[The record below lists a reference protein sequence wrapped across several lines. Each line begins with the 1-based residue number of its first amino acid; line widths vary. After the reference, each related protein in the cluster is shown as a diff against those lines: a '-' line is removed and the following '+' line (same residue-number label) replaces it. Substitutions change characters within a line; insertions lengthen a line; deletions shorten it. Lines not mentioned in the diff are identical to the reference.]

1 MPITDIDIANMGL
14 LRIGSYKILTFAER
28 IDIDLQNMYNQARDE
43 VLSFRPWEFA
53 LKTRAVSA
61 AGLLNCSAKTITFVN
76 GTPATITD
84 SGSGFVTNGFEAGDL
99 VLVVGSASNNREY
112 RIETVTAGTLTL
124 VLRDKAVAET
134 LVNSTTLKLYLKSS
148 FSYGFTRSYKYKK
161 PTDYIDTF
169 SVNGI
174 IKYRL
179 PGWKGEGIYLL
190 TNEIDEYDQII
201 IQYVRQITDPLLFP
215 SLFIDSLVLNLAAN
229 LAITISNN
237 VNLRQLLLQELQI
250 KIGSPL
256 TQNEP
261 ESKESSADK

>member
-1 MPITDIDIANMGL
+1 MIKNNKN
-14 LRIGSYKILTFAER
+14 GS
-28 IDIDLQNMYNQARDE
+28 
-43 VLSFRPWEFA
+43 V
-53 LKTRAVSA
+53 V
-61 AGLLNCSAKTITFVN
+61 
-76 GTPATITD
+76 
-84 SGSGFVTNGFEAGDL
+84 

-134 LVNSTTLKLYLKSS
+134 LVNSSTLKLYLKSS

-256 TQNEP
+256 TPNES